1 MDSGA
6 SGGFGFAAIIYL
18 IVLVVMVAGIWKV
31 FQKAGKPGWAAIVPI
46 YNYIVILEIAGKP
59 LWWIILML
67 ISICQHRNRDH
78 SHSPDITCF
87 WQGCRHDSASD
98 PTALH
103 WMAYAGIW
111 RRSIPGT
118 SAIGSARSVANWIQ
132 RQMQMQEQTHLPL
145 FALTNIHVACK
156 V

>member
-67 ISICQHRNRDH
+67 IPFVNIVIGIIVTHQISLA
-78 SHSPDITCF
+78 F
-87 WQGCRHDSASD
+87 GKGAGM
-98 PTALH
+98 TALLILLPFIG
-103 WMAYAGIW
+103 WPMLGFGDAQYQG
-111 RRSIPGT
+111 PPQ
-118 SAIGSARSVANWIQ
+118 SAVPAA
-132 RQMQMQEQTHLPL
+132 
-145 FALTNIHVACK
+145 
-156 V
+156 